1 MFGKAVSTVGLGE
14 LHGTTTARALV
25 VASIPFAVSVAFLAA
40 QVLSGDPTTIEVVL
54 GGGLTGGVGTGR

>member
-1 MFGKAVSTVGLGE
+1 MHAVGLRE

-25 VASIPFAVSVAFLAA
+25 VAAIPFAFSAAFLAA
-40 QVLSGDPTTIEVVL
+40 QVLSGDLAMIEVVF